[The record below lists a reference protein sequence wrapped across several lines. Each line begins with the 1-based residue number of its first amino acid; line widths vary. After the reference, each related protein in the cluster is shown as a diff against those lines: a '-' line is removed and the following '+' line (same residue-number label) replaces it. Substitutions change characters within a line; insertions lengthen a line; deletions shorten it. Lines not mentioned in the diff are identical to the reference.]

1 MKIMIHECRN
11 IDEQRIFRL
20 PQNVSPRIMMNV
32 GNPETAFSFG
42 QLPNEGIGLAR
53 LEFVSWTQ
61 LLAMVGRDQPLL
73 GSEKTKVRKLKFEAS
88 KLTIHSRLPCNISTY
103 NIFTRHSK
111 KLASLLLVIWRCTKY
126 SLALSQWYLI
136 SNYITNM
143 SRFHQISRLS
153 AYGTWRF
160 LSSTNIALR
169 SSTMLSAFT
178 PRPLVAVGCGGADFL
193 WRLMGCKMTVTNIQA
208 DFKLISR

>member
-1 MKIMIHECRN
+1 
-11 IDEQRIFRL
+11 
-20 PQNVSPRIMMNV
+20 MNV

-61 LLAMVGRDQPLL
+61 DLAMVGRDQPLL

-88 KLTIHSRLPCNISTY
+88 ELTIHGRLPCNISTY

-126 SLALSQWYLI
+126 SLSLSHSMIFDIQLYHQ
-136 SNYITNM
+136 YV
-143 SRFHQISRLS
+143 QISRWS

-160 LSSTNIALR
+160 LSWTTNIARGHQQCYRRSPQGHSLR
-169 SSTMLSAFT
+169 S
-178 PRPLVAVGCGGADFL
+178 AVGVLISCGD
-193 WRLMGCKMTVTNIQA
+193 WWDVRWQWQT
-208 DFKLISR
+208 FKLISR

>member
-1 MKIMIHECRN
+1 MKIMIHECRS
-11 IDEQRIFRL
+11 IHEQRIFRL

-61 LLAMVGRDQPLL
+61 HLAMVGRDQPLL

-88 KLTIHSRLPCNISTY
+88 KLTIHGRLPCNISNY

-126 SLALSQWYLI
+126 SLSLSQWYLI

-143 SRFHQISRLS
+143 SRFLDDLPVELGDSFAGRRILHWGHQQCHR
-153 AYGTWRF
+153 
-160 LSSTNIALR
+160 R
-169 SSTMLSAFT
+169 SPQGHLC
-178 PRPLVAVGCGGADFL
+178 VAVSCGGADFL
-193 WRLMGCKMTVTNIQA
+193 QMEIDGM
-208 DFKLISR
+208 

>member
-1 MKIMIHECRN
+1 MKIMMHECRN
-11 IDEQRIFRL
+11 IHEQRIFRL

-61 LLAMVGRDQPLL
+61 HLAMVGRDQPLL

-88 KLTIHSRLPCNISTY
+88 KLTIHGRLPCNISNY

-126 SLALSQWYLI
+126 SLSLSMIFDIQLYHQ
-136 SNYITNM
+136 YV
-143 SRFHQISRLS
+143 QISRWS

-160 LSSTNIALR
+160 LSWTTNIALR
-169 SSTMLSAFT
+169 SSTMPSAFT
-178 PRPLVAVGCGGADFL
+178 PRPPVRCGQLWGCWFLADGD
-193 WRLMGCKMTVTNIQA
+193 WWDVRWQWQT
-208 DFKLISR
+208 FKLISR